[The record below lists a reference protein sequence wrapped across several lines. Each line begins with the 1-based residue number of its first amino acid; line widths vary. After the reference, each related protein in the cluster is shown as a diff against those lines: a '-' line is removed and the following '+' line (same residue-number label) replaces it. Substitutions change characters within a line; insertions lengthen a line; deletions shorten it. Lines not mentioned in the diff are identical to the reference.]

1 MNDLKTIWTKTAEL
15 LQKRVNADTYD
26 RWMAGIVPL
35 RLEENDTVAVL
46 GVSND
51 LFGDWLQDNYSDLIR
66 ETLLTASGL
75 ALKVKYETG
84 YTPDVPP
91 APTATVASAVAAEEP
106 VGVVIPVLRP
116 APRQRPIDRQTVR
129 TSSTGFEFNRRFSFA
144 TFVVGSN
151 SQFAHG
157 ACRAAAENP
166 GMAYN
171 PLFLYS
177 SVGLGKS
184 HLLQAIAQEVLDRNP
199 DAVVEYVT
207 TEEFSNQYVYALQH
221 NSLPSFRNRIR
232 NVDVLLVDDIQFL
245 GAKTGFQEEFF
256 HTFNALYNAH
266 KQMVM
271 ASDRPPQEINGLE
284 KRLVSRFEWGLTAD
298 IQPPDLE
305 TRIAI
310 IRKKQECQ
318 EIKLSDEVINY
329 LAARL
334 KSNVRRLEG
343 ALTNLILHAKFEK
356 QEVTIDVAERVLA
369 GILNEES
376 SSQLTVEQIQRVVA
390 EHYDIRFADMTS
402 KRRPASI
409 AMPRQVAMY
418 FSRKLT
424 NLSYPDIGEQFG
436 KNHATVLHAVTA
448 VEERMA
454 SNQNF
459 RHDLSTIERK
469 LKA

>member
-1 MNDLKTIWTKTAEL
+1 MDHVEIWDKAKALLREELANVSYTTWIDQPLKPVYVVDDK
-15 LQKRVNADTYD
+15 
-26 RWMAGIVPL
+26 
-35 RLEENDTVAVL
+35 
-46 GVSND
+46 
-51 LFGDWLQDNYSDLIR
+51 
-66 ETLLTASGL
+66 L
-75 ALKVKYETG
+75 ALEVISEFTERTIRARYLSMITEAVSQVAGREMSVELMSVKERIAWQESQKKEEQ
-84 YTPDVPP
+84 
-91 APTATVASAVAAEEP
+91 APLQ
-106 VGVVIPVLRP
+106 GVNTFNPK
-116 APRQRPIDRQTVR
+116 
-129 TSSTGFEFNRRFSFA
+129 STFD
-144 TFVVGSN
+144 TFVVGSSN
-151 SQFAHG
+151 RFAH
-157 ACRAAAENP
+157 AASLAVAEAP

-199 DAVVEYVT
+199 SAVVEYVT